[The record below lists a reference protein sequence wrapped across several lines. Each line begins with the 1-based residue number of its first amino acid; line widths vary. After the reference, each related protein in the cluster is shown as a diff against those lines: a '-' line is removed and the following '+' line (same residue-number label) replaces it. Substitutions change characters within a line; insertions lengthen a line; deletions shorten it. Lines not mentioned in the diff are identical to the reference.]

1 MRRALNS
8 KREPP
13 AAQQM
18 RNATILF
25 NPNSGRRGKKR
36 DAELDHAIGIL
47 QSGGVHTELTVCLSS
62 QEATDHARCAVAA
75 GSDTVFACGGDG
87 TIHDIIQGLAG
98 TPVALAILPSG
109 TANALAHDLKIPL
122 RPSAAAQIALNG
134 KVRRIPLGRI
144 EFQDFNGKSAARYFT
159 VAAGI
164 GVDAHLFYKLTAALK
179 KRSGMAAYY
188 LKAWQLWA
196 THRMRKFEVD
206 YGNGNGLRHH
216 AVLTEL
222 LAVRIRFF
230 GNILRELVPGASL
243 DCGDLRAVMCRTE
256 SRNAYLQY
264 VTGTL
269 LGRQWNVDG
278 IDLVSCSEVVCKLPE
293 KNETRKDKDDVHKHK
308 DVHKDDRVYVEAD
321 GELLG
326 RLPARMTMQQDAL
339 SLVVPA

>member
-1 MRRALNS
+1 MSRALNS
-8 KREPP
+8 ERNYRAPP
-13 AAQQM
+13 TQM
-18 RNATILF
+18 RKATILF
-25 NPNSGRRGKKR
+25 NPNSGRRAKKR
-36 DAELDHAIGIL
+36 DAELDRAIGIL
-47 QSGGVHTELTVCLSS
+47 QSGGVHTELTVCRSS
-62 QEATDHARCAVAA
+62 QEATDHARCAVAS

-87 TIHDIIQGLAG
+87 TIHDVIQELAG

-109 TANALAHDLKIPL
+109 TANALAHDLKIPIS
-122 RPSAAAQIALNG
+122 PSAAARIALKG

-144 EFQDFNGKSAARYFT
+144 EYQDFNGKSVARYFT

-164 GVDAHLFYKLTAALK
+164 GVDAHLFYKLTAELK
-179 KRSGMAAYY
+179 KRSGMTAYY

-196 THRMRKFEVD
+196 THRMRKFEVE
-206 YGNGNGLRHH
+206 YANGSGPRQH

-243 DCGDLRAVMCRTE
+243 DCGDLRAVMCRTS

-269 LGRQWNVDG
+269 LGRQWNIDG
-278 IDLVSCSEVVCKLPE
+278 IDVVSCSEVVCKLPE
-293 KNETRKDKDDVHKHK
+293 KNKTHEHSLEEDGGKDDQ
-308 DVHKDDRVYVEAD
+308 VYIEAD

-326 RLPARMTMQQDAL
+326 CLPARMTMQQDAL
-339 SLVVPA
+339 SLVVPT